1 MLSSFPRSLLHT
13 QSIDIP
19 FKLTTVRRVFYD
31 RNVMEMHAGGIAVK
45 DITQLHFCIVE
56 SKKENECM
64 MHHCFVHKEERE
76 RESF

>member
-1 MLSSFPRSLLHT
+1 
-13 QSIDIP
+13 
-19 FKLTTVRRVFYD
+19 
-31 RNVMEMHAGGIAVK
+31 MEMHAGGIAVK

-76 RESF
+76 KESF